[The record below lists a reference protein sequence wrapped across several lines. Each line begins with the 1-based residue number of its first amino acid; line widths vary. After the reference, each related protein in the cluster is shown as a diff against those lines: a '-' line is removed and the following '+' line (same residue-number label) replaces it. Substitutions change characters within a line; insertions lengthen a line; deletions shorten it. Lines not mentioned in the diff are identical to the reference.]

1 MAKKKTPEEKA
12 DEERRYALARAAVTD
27 ADFEPFFT
35 DPNQSIRNVA
45 AMNPRASAAVLE
57 RFADDPFWS
66 TKLAVVDHPNTS
78 RETRLCLADG
88 SESACVRIGK
98 RGRDGRKAC
107 RRARAPIRCEYLPRS
122 RPRCGGACWGRP
134 VARSRHWK

>member
-78 RETRLCLADG
+78 RETRLRLA
-88 SESACVRIGK
+88 
-98 RGRDGRKAC
+98 
-107 RRARAPIRCEYLPRS
+107 S
-122 RPRCGGACWGRP
+122 RPRGVVYHA
-134 VARSRHWK
+134 ARRRLESEGVRFGEDGLPIA